1 MKRPLRGFALAC
13 LFAGQSI
20 VGPVSAGPATSEPTV
35 SVAASAQEP
44 PAAVLGK
51 PIPYKKEES
60 GTGAA
65 AGQSIVV
72 LAVLLGLAWGGLV
85 LVKRYLPQWRLK
97 LPLPL
102 KSSAERRLKVIET
115 VRLGP
120 RSSLYLVQLD
130 QKTLLLAQSGD
141 NIVVAAAD
149 TGAGEIDKK
158 DHDVAKPL

>member
-13 LFAGQSI
+13 IFVGQI
-20 VGPVSAGPATSEPTV
+20 VVGSASAGPAASEPTA
-35 SVAASAQEP
+35 SVVPSAQEP
-44 PAAVLGK
+44 PAAISGK

-85 LVKRYLPQWRLK
+85 LVKRTLPQWRLK

-102 KSSAERRLKVIET
+102 RSGAERRLKVIET

-141 NIVVAAAD
+141 NIVVAATD
-149 TGAGEIDKK
+149 TGASDTDKK